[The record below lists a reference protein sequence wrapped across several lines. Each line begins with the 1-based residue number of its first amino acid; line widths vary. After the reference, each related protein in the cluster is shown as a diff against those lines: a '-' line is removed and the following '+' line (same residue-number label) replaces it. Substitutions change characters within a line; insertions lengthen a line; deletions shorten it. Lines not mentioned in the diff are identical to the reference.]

1 MTSPE
6 ERPHEPASGNGA
18 LTPRV
23 AVPSRPCLRYLAVWC
38 VITACGAA
46 LAALGAFLAAR
57 IMEGRTTGIGDIVAV
72 VVSMLAGLPLGACA
86 GVVVLRRVF
95 RWPGGL
101 VRGVVGAF
109 LGAVFVMLAAE
120 PLRLNADTDLLLVTY
135 ALCITV
141 FATVGFVSR
150 N

>member
-1 MTSPE
+1 
-6 ERPHEPASGNGA
+6 
-18 LTPRV
+18 
-23 AVPSRPCLRYLAVWC
+23 
-38 VITACGAA
+38 
-46 LAALGAFLAAR
+46 
-57 IMEGRTTGIGDIVAV
+57 MEGRTTGIGDIVAV